1 MPEKISLR
9 EEYAGIISDPTVVPA
24 APPSDKATDGKD
36 KWRLDR
42 AGRALAEFEGWK
54 RRKLC
59 EPRGHVPGIIGN

>member
-1 MPEKISLR
+1 M
-9 EEYAGIISDPTVVPA
+9 PA